1 MRLWPFSKKESAT
14 GAAMVMTPGQA
25 AWSNRN
31 YKSFAEEGYQK
42 NVVAYR
48 SIARVSEAVASVRW
62 TVWRGDVELTDH
74 PIIELLERPN
84 PMQSGAEFFQA
95 LTGFLMI
102 AGNSYVERVRV
113 GSDIREMYPLR
124 PDRMKVIP
132 SNNGFAQAYQFCGAN
147 SKTVKWEVDPKTL
160 QSDILHLKTFNP
172 TDDWY
177 GLAPIEAGAFAI
189 DQHNESM
196 QWMQALLQNSA
207 RPSGALATKDDKEL
221 SDEAFAR
228 LKAQIE
234 QQYSG
239 AKNAGRPMLLEGGL
253 NWQQMGLSPT
263 DVGIIEAKYSAS
275 RDVCLAF
282 GVPPQLLGIPGDN
295 TYANYAEARLAFWED
310 TILPLISRIAGDLNG
325 WLAPLYGDIEIRPD
339 LDQIPAIVDKR
350 KTLWDMAD
358 KSTDLTINE
367 RRELKGFE
375 PIEGGDVILV
385 PSGNINL
392 SDAARPL
399 IDDLPTDD
407 EQAIKAAYGQKAT

>member
-62 TVWRGDVELTDH
+62 NVWRGEAELTDH
-74 PIIELLERPN
+74 PLIELLERPN

-95 LTGFLMI
+95 VTGFLMI
-102 AGNSYVERVRV
+102 AGNSYIERVRV
-113 GSDIREMYPLR
+113 GSDIRELYPLR

-132 SNNGFAQAYQFCGAN
+132 SNSGFAQAYQFCGAN
-147 SKTVKWEVDPKTL
+147 SKTVKWDVDPKTL

-221 SDEAFAR
+221 SDEAFVR

-253 NWQQMGLSPT
+253 SWQQMGLSPT
-263 DVGIIEAKYSAS
+263 DVGIIDAKYSAS

-325 WLAPLYGDIEIRPD
+325 WLSSLYGDIEIRPD
-339 LDQIPAIVDKR
+339 LDHVPAIVDKR
-350 KTLWDMAD
+350 KTLWEMAD